1 MNDPLLQLQAS
12 SGMSLGTFVSILRK
26 RLWLIV
32 GIVVAVPSL
41 VAFFVSKQ
49 PKIYE
54 ASASLIIDSSVPQY
68 MGPNFKDVVEIESN
82 WWDAQETLQTELRVI
97 RSYSTAEAV
106 AKSLCTQHLKD
117 GRVAFGV
124 LVPDG
129 DCGKS
134 EDIKHGAQAI
144 QRMMNTTPI
153 QQSRIVN
160 ITVRHNEPEFAALLA
175 NGVGQIYSERNLARR
190 LSQSEG
196 AATWLG
202 DEYGDLTQQL
212 EDAER
217 ALIDFKKKNNVVAVG
232 IEDQQNDVS
241 NQRRK
246 LSDEL
251 SAVQVKL
258 IAARV
263 MRSEFEKLKSDD
275 PLEDIAPILADGLA
289 TGEGMLQKLREFYLD
304 QLHRLTELR
313 GKYLEKHPLVLAQ
326 EARVESARADLVR
339 EAALQS
345 KGLESKYGMLVR
357 QEHDLRA
364 AIDQTTREALQLEQ
378 RAIEFR
384 DLKRNYDR
392 LAKLSEQVGGRER
405 ETSLAGHL
413 KTNNVRPLD
422 PALVPSAAVGPD
434 VPKAVGGSL
443 AVALLLAVGLAFLLE
458 MLDSTVK
465 DQDTIEHRIGL
476 SFLGLIP
483 SINLNAKERTGSVPL
498 PPAQS
503 ELARSGP
510 KDLYVL
516 SHPKSAVA
524 ECCRA
529 IRTNLLFMT
538 PDNPARKLLV
548 TSAGSQEG
556 KTTTAVSLAVVLA
569 QSGLRVLLVDT
580 DMRRPRLHKVFGVP
594 ATSDGLSR
602 AILGEVPV
610 LEQVRETGVPNLSLL
625 PCGATPPNPAELLH
639 AERFKKIVSEL
650 ESSFDRVVF
659 DSPPVGPVTDA
670 AILARLTDGTIIVAK
685 FGETSKDGLLRA
697 RRQLVDGGVNVLG
710 CILNDLDLAQGQK
723 YGYYAG
729 KYGYYYGDESD
740 APGKQQSAAG

>member
-1 MNDPLLQLQAS
+1 MIDPLLQLQS
-12 SGMSLGTFVSILRK
+12 SSSMSVGTFVSILRK
-26 RLWLIV
+26 RLWLIL

-41 VAFFVSKQ
+41 VGLYVSKQ
-49 PKIYE
+49 PKVYE
-54 ASASLIIDSSVPQY
+54 ATASLIIDASVPQY

-82 WWDAQETLQTELRVI
+82 WWDSQETLQTELRVM
-97 RSYSTAEAV
+97 RSFSTAEAV
-106 AKSLCTQHLKD
+106 ARSLCGVKLKD
-117 GRVAFGV
+117 GRTAFDAI
-124 LVPDG
+124 VPKG
-129 DCGKS
+129 DCGRAADLRLAALS
-134 EDIKHGAQAI
+134 LTGMVNA
-144 QRMMNTTPI
+144 TP
-153 QQSRIVN
+153 QPNSRIVN
-160 ITVRHNEPEFAALLA
+160 ITVQDNNPELAALLA
-175 NGVGQIYSERNLARR
+175 NTVGQVYSERNLERR

-212 EDAER
+212 EAAER

-246 LSDEL
+246 LADEL
-251 SAVQVKL
+251 NTVQVKL
-258 IAARV
+258 IAANA
-263 MRSEFEKLKSDD
+263 MRTEFTRLKSDD
-275 PLEDIAPILADGLA
+275 PLDEISAGGNEN
-289 TGEGMLQKLREFYLD
+289 TMLQKLKEFYVEQVHKLS
-304 QLHRLTELR
+304 ELK

-326 EARVESARADLVR
+326 EARVEAARADLAR
-339 EAALQS
+339 EAKLQEKS
-345 KGLESKYGMLVR
+345 LDAQYAMLTR
-357 QEHDLRA
+357 QEHDLKQ
-364 AIDQTTREALQLEQ
+364 AIDVTTRAALQLEQ

-384 DLKRNYDR
+384 DLKRNFDR

-422 PALVPSAAVGPD
+422 PALVPTAAVGPD
-434 VPKAVGGSL
+434 VPKAVGASL
-443 AVALLLAVGLAFLLE
+443 AVAMLLAMGLALLLEL
-458 MLDSTVK
+458 LDSTVK
-465 DQDTIEHRIGL
+465 DQDVIEQKIGL

-483 SINLNAKERTGSVPL
+483 SITPGAKERSGTVPL
-498 PPAQS
+498 PPA
-503 ELARSGP
+503 LAALEKSGT

-556 KTTTAVSLAVVLA
+556 KTTTAVNLAIVLA

-580 DMRRPRLHKVFGVP
+580 DMRRPRLHKAFGVP

-639 AERFKKIVSEL
+639 AERFKKIVGEL
-650 ESSFDRVVF
+650 EANFDRVIF

-729 KYGYYYGDESD
+729 KYGYYYAEPESN
-740 APGKQQSAAG
+740 AKQQSANA

>member
-1 MNDPLLQLQAS
+1 MTDPLLQLEGS

-26 RLWLIV
+26 RLWLILGIIV
-32 GIVVAVPSL
+32 GIPSL
-41 VAFFVSKQ
+41 VGFFISKQ

-54 ASASLIIDSSVPQY
+54 ATASLIIDASVPQY
-68 MGPNFKDVVEIESN
+68 MGPNFKDVVELESN

-97 RSYSTAEAV
+97 RSFSTAEAV
-106 AKSLCTQHLKD
+106 AKALCTQRLKD
-117 GRVAFGV
+117 GRTAFAI
-124 LVPDG
+124 LVPGG
-129 DCGKS
+129 DCSNAENLRAAALGVVGLVS
-134 EDIKHGAQAI
+134 A
-144 QRMMNTTPI
+144 TP
-153 QQSRIVN
+153 QPQSRIVN
-160 ITVRHNEPEFAALLA
+160 ISVQHNEPEFAALLA
-175 NGVGQIYSERNLARR
+175 NTVGQVYSERNLARR

-212 EDAER
+212 NNAER
-217 ALIDFKKKNNVVAVG
+217 ELIEFKKKNNVVAVG

-251 SAVQVKL
+251 NSVQVKL
-258 IAARV
+258 IAVRATRA
-263 MRSEFEKLKSDD
+263 EFQQLKSDD
-275 PLEDIAPILADGLA
+275 PLEDVVTPGVA
-289 TGEGMLQKLREFYLD
+289 EGTMLTKLKEFYLD
-304 QLHRLTELR
+304 QVHKLSELR

-326 EARVESARADLVR
+326 EARVEAARADLVR
-339 EAALQS
+339 EAAVQA
-345 KGLESKYGMLVR
+345 KAIEAQYQMLVR
-357 QEHDLRA
+357 QEHDLKA
-364 AIDQTTREALQLEQ
+364 AIDVTTRDALQLEQ

-422 PALVPSAAVGPD
+422 PALVPTWAVGPD
-434 VPKAVGGSL
+434 VPKAVGAAFAVSL
-443 AVALLLAVGLAFLLE
+443 LVALGLAFLLE
-458 MLDSTVK
+458 LLDSTVK
-465 DQDTIEHRIGL
+465 DQDAIEHKIGL

-483 SINLNAKERTGSVPL
+483 SINPGAKERSGMVPL
-498 PPAQS
+498 PPA
-503 ELARSGP
+503 LAALEKNGS

-538 PDNPARKLLV
+538 PDNPARKLLI

-556 KTTTAVSLAVVLA
+556 KTTTAVNLAIVLA

-580 DMRRPRLHKVFGVP
+580 DMRRPRLHKAFGVP
-594 ATSDGLSR
+594 ATPDGLSR
-602 AILGEVPV
+602 AILGEVQV
-610 LEQVRETGVPNLSLL
+610 LEQVRETGVQNLSLL

-650 ESSFDRVVF
+650 ADNFDRVIF

-670 AILARLTDGTIIVAK
+670 AILARLTEGTIIVAK
-685 FGETSKDGLLRA
+685 FGETTKDGLLRA
-697 RRQLVDGGVNVLG
+697 RRQLADGGVNVLG
-710 CILNDLDLAQGQK
+710 CILNDLNLAQSHR
-723 YGYYAG
+723 YGYHAG
-729 KYGYYYGDESD
+729 QYGYYYADEPDSR
-740 APGKQQSAAG
+740 AKEQSAAG

>member
-1 MNDPLLQLQAS
+1 MSDPLLQLQAS
-12 SGMSLGTFVSILRK
+12 SGMSVGTFVSILRK
-26 RLWLIV
+26 RLWLIL

-41 VAFFVSKQ
+41 VGFYVSKQ

-54 ASASLIIDSSVPQY
+54 ATASLIIDSSVPQY
-68 MGPNFKDVVEIESN
+68 LGPGFKDVVELESN
-82 WWDAQETLQTELRVI
+82 WWDSQETLQTELRVI
-97 RSYSTAEAV
+97 HSFSTAEEV
-106 AKSLCTQHLKD
+106 AKWLCTQHLKD
-117 GRVAFGV
+117 GRLAFTI
-124 LVPDG
+124 LAPDG
-129 DCGKS
+129 SCGDPDRLRS
-134 EDIKHGAQAI
+134 AALSVNGLVNA
-144 QRMMNTTPI
+144 TPVP
-153 QQSRIVN
+153 QSRIVN
-160 ITVRHNEPEFAALLA
+160 ITVQHTDPEFAALLA

-190 LSQSEG
+190 LSQSGG
-196 AATWLG
+196 AAKWLG
-202 DEYGDLTQQL
+202 VEYGDLTQEL
-212 EDAER
+212 NNAER
-217 ALIDFKKKNNVVAVG
+217 ALIEFKKKNNVVAVG
-232 IEDQQNDVS
+232 IEDQQNDIA

-246 LSDEL
+246 LADEL
-251 SAVQVKL
+251 SSVQIKL
-258 IAARV
+258 IGVRAQRT
-263 MRSEFEKLKSDD
+263 ELEQLKSDD
-275 PLEDIAPILADGLA
+275 PLDDVTPGMTDG
-289 TGEGMLQKLREFYLD
+289 TMLTKLKEFYLD
-304 QLHRLTELR
+304 QVHKLSELR

-326 EARVESARADLVR
+326 EARVEAAKADLVR
-339 EAALQS
+339 EAALQTKS
-345 KGLESKYGMLVR
+345 LEAQYAMLVR
-357 QEHDLRA
+357 QEKELRA
-364 AIDQTTREALQLEQ
+364 ALDQTTREALQLEQ

-392 LAKLSEQVGGRER
+392 LVKLSEQVGGRER
-405 ETSLAGHL
+405 ETSLATDL

-422 PALVPSAAVGPD
+422 AALIPAGPIAPD
-434 VPKAVGGSL
+434 VTKAVGASL
-443 AVALLLAVGLAFLLE
+443 VVALLLAIGLAFLLE

-465 DQDTIEHRIGL
+465 DQDVIEHRIGL

-483 SINLNAKERTGSVPL
+483 SINPNAKERLGPVPL
-498 PPAQS
+498 PPPMS
-503 ELARSGP
+503 ELARPGA

-556 KTTTAVSLAVVLA
+556 KTTTAVNLAIVMA

-602 AILGEVPV
+602 AILGEVAV
-610 LEQVRETGVPNLSLL
+610 LEQVRETGMQNLWLL

-650 ESSFDRVVF
+650 ENNFDRVIF

-685 FGETSKDGLLRA
+685 FGETSKDGLMRA

-710 CILNDLDLAQGQK
+710 CILNDLDLAHGQK

-729 KYGYYYGDESD
+729 KYGYYYADEPDSR
-740 APGKQQSAAG
+740 GKQPSAAG